1 MQLPGGVPYGL
12 VGKLSRVYLQR
23 PLVQR
28 IELIVVTYLT
38 ERREPSPNLP
48 IFHQARAPQIKE
60 AMEQVAAYTGNRLSP
75 RRTGDLMLLVDY
87 LADYPDVYHGNIVGL
102 AGRTIRWHRELTA
115 LYMAQLREF
124 GAHEFFARWR
134 SLRNATLPPHTLTA
148 QPPLPLPETPG
159 VTFLDTVGA
168 ICEEGTDMR
177 HCIASY
183 ARGAVD
189 GRHHLFHVTYEGEH
203 ATVMVDAYSG
213 RVLQAHGP
221 RNQRNNA
228 VAWGTRV
235 LNQWGRQWPQ
245 GSNYDH
251 ERGDMG

>member
-1 MQLPGGVPYGL
+1 M
-12 VGKLSRVYLQR
+12 
-23 PLVQR
+23 
-28 IELIVVTYLT
+28 
-38 ERREPSPNLP
+38 
-48 IFHQARAPQIKE
+48 F
-60 AMEQVAAYTGNRLSP
+60 
-75 RRTGDLMLLVDY
+75 LVDY
-87 LADYPDVYHGNIVGL
+87 LADYPDVYHGNLVGL
-102 AGRTIRWHRELTA
+102 AGRTIRWHRELA
-115 LYMAQLREF
+115 ARYMAQLREL

-148 QPPLPLPETPG
+148 QPPIPLPDMPG
-159 VTFLDTVGA
+159 VTFLTTVEA
-168 ICEEGTDMR
+168 VCEEGTEMR

-183 ARGAVD
+183 ARGAVE
-189 GRHHLFHVTYEGEH
+189 GRYHLFHVTHEGEH
-203 ATVMVDAYSG
+203 ATVMVEAYSG

-251 ERGDMG
+251 ERSTMS